1 MKNIFCCCI
10 KKKSLFN
17 ITSETNFNPP
27 LSQRSSVYQ
36 RKRTILKELIELN
49 KMNEWDQ
56 IKENLNK
63 KVKVK
68 SFKSHFLSFFKDNS
82 TYMKSW
88 NTFFSLFVVIVV
100 YLYFLKIVFVDMHLN
115 LEEEKSEL
123 FIYTY
128 YMINLVFS
136 IDCINSL
143 VRLFIN
149 LSTFTKCISIIVIIP
164 LKLFISIP
172 FSLNNENISFILI
185 KFFRVDLIHT
195 LFTVV
200 RVKSDSIIRQFIH
213 NQRLKIYLVFFNAIF
228 KFLLTF
234 ILYAHFC
241 ACLNVIITLKNH
253 QKNNIQHDAS
263 YIEFLYF
270 SFTIF
275 TTVGYG
281 DIFAP
286 YNILSMLIGMINM
299 IFGVELF
306 GIIIYYIQLLFTQ
319 LKDLKREELFQNFE
333 MFISKMENNSGR
345 VMPKYLRDAMYA
357 CYALKMGISFNKLF
371 INYENL
377 FKSCK
382 KEILDE
388 LKNSI
393 FEFIDGEYN
402 VFFRG
407 CSKEFRYDIYSKLRP
422 RMYFLFIIY
431 RFKPGKLLI
440 DYEAKVKKL
449 YFLLY
454 GSVSIYNESHFPF
467 ILYPTSSLIGDWPFL
482 TDTLSEF
489 KYIVN
494 EQKFAVGFVLDKKSF
509 KEITDRNI
517 GSSQEFFKISQN
529 KIEFIK
535 RIKKSFNFSTPFLRV
550 SDDTNLAT
558 VENKRKPK
566 NKLSNADNDKNV
578 FKLNKEEDLNILSDN
593 KTTIAK
599 TKSFSKSK
607 IKNKLSEYKVNK
619 KLYLFLLEQILRI

>member
-1 MKNIFCCCI
+1 
-10 KKKSLFN
+10 
-17 ITSETNFNPP
+17 
-27 LSQRSSVYQ
+27 
-36 RKRTILKELIELN
+36 
-49 KMNEWDQ
+49 MNEWDQ

-68 SFKSHFLSFFKDNS
+68 SCKSHFLSFFKDNS
-82 TYMKSW
+82 AYMKLW
-88 NTFFSLFVVIVV
+88 NTFFSLFVVIVL
-100 YLYFLKIVFVDMHLN
+100 YLYFFKSIFVDMQLN

-128 YMINLVFS
+128 YIINLVFS

-149 LSTFTKCISIIVIIP
+149 HSTFNKCISIIVIIP

-172 FSLNNENISFILI
+172 FSLTNDHISFILI
-185 KFFRVDLIHT
+185 KFFRLDLIHT
-195 LFTVV
+195 LFRVV
-200 RVKSDSIIRQFIH
+200 RIKSDSIIRKFIH
-213 NQRLKIYLVFFNAIF
+213 NQRLRIYLVFFSAIF

-234 ILYAHFC
+234 ILYAHFS
-241 ACLNVIITLKNH
+241 ACLNVIITLKSH
-253 QKNNIQHDAS
+253 PKNNLDHDPS

-281 DIFAP
+281 DFLAP
-286 YNILSMLIGMINM
+286 YNILSMLIGMVNM

-319 LKDLKREELFQNFE
+319 LKDLKNEELFQNFE
-333 MFISKMENNSGR
+333 IFISKMENNSGK

-357 CYALKMGISFNKLF
+357 CYTLKMGISFNKLF
-371 INYENL
+371 MNYENL

-382 KEILDE
+382 TEILDQ
-388 LKNSI
+388 LKNNI

-407 CSKEFRYDIYSKLRP
+407 CSKEFRYDIYSRLRP
-422 RMYFLFIIY
+422 KMYFIYFIY
-431 RFKPGKLLI
+431 RFKPGKILI
-440 DYEAKVKKL
+440 DFNKKVKKL

-467 ILYPTSSLIGDWPFL
+467 ILYPTSSIIGDWPFI

-489 KYIVN
+489 GYMVN

-509 KEITDRNI
+509 KEITERNMS
-517 GSSQEFFKISQN
+517 SSQEFFKISHN

-535 RIKKSFNFSTPFLRV
+535 RTNKSFNFSTPFLHV
-550 SDDTNLAT
+550 SDDSKLAT
-558 VENKRKPK
+558 EENKRKTI
-566 NKLSNADNDKNV
+566 NKLPKIDEND
-578 FKLNKEEDLNILSDN
+578 FKLNDEKDFNILSDN

-599 TKSFSKSK
+599 TKSHNKSK
-607 IKNKLSEYKVNK
+607 IKNKLSEFKVK
-619 KLYLFLLEQILRI
+619 KTHINHKEKILRI